1 MSDGLRIGQVARV
14 VGIPTTTLRAWEKRY
29 GIVVPVRSG
38 SSGYRGYLPAD
49 VDRLRHMR
57 ALVES
62 GIAPNRAAA
71 IVATTPRVED
81 VSGPRPQELLDDHDA
96 LVRAGAYY
104 DGAAL
109 DALLDEAL
117 TEPDVEEAL
126 ERWLLPSMRVV
137 GEAWASERIP
147 VLVEHYIAAAVMRR
161 LGRLFDAAPA
171 AGPRVVV
178 GLPPDCHHE
187 IAALA
192 FAVCLRRRGVDVL
205 YAGADVPLESW
216 RRLAAEWAPRTVVTV
231 ATMADDAVNA
241 DAVCAVLKD
250 AGVPQ
255 MYVGGTHAVDVPS
268 AIPLPL
274 SLSASADVV
283 VASRLRSRSR
293 K

>member
-1 MSDGLRIGQVARV
+1 MSEGLRIGHVARV

-71 IVATTPRVED
+71 IVATTPRAEEQ
-81 VSGPRPQELLDDHDA
+81 SGPKLQGLLDDHDA
-96 LVRAGAYY
+96 LVRAGAFY
-104 DGAAL
+104 DGAEL
-109 DALLDEAL
+109 DALLDAAL
-117 TEPDVEEAL
+117 AEPDVEEAL
-126 ERWLLPSMRVV
+126 ERWLMPSMRAV
-137 GEAWASERIP
+137 GEAWASGRIP

-171 AGPRVVV
+171 VGPRVVV

-187 IAALA
+187 ISALA
-192 FAVCLRRRGVDVL
+192 FSVCLRRRGVDVL
-205 YAGADVPLESW
+205 YAGADVPLDSW
-216 RRLAAEWAPRTVVTV
+216 RRLAAEWAPRTVVMV
-231 ATMADDAVNA
+231 ATMPDDAVNA
-241 DAVCAVLKD
+241 SAACAVLHD

-255 MYVGGTHAVDVPS
+255 VYVGGKHAVDVPS

-274 SLSASADVV
+274 SMSASTEVV
-283 VASRLRSRSR
+283 VASRLR
-293 K
+293 